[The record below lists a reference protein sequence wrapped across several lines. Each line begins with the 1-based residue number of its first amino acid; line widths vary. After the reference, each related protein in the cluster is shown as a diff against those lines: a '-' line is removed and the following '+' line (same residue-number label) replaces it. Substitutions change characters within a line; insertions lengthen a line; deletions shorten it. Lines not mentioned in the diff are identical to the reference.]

1 MTTVNQLKIALALVG
16 VLVWGYGVRADLS
29 AVRWVGIALLAIAAV
44 LRFWGRRRAR
54 PAEDDGAGSAP

>member
-1 MTTVNQLKIALALVG
+1 MTTVNQLKIGLALLG

-29 AVRWVGIALLAIAAV
+29 VVRWTGIGFLAIAAV

-54 PAEDDGAGSAP
+54 SPEPEDADSTS